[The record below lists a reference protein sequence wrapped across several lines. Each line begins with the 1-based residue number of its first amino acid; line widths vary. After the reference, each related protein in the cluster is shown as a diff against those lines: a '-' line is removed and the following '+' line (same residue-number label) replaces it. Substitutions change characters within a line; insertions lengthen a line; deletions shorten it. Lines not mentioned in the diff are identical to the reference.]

1 MFKFYLMLYLNL
13 TCFYLTS
20 VAQSPYKISGQIR
33 NEQGEPINAVTIL
46 IKENLRGTQTDTI
59 GRFVI
64 DKLKQGEYTLI
75 ISALGYE
82 KRFQQVVVN
91 KASVNNINI
100 RLKASAQSLKE
111 VNVLGKQE
119 SHDNLIDFTRTPMPS
134 TIISRKQ
141 IEMMGSRRLDEVL
154 KEQTGLA
161 IVNDI
166 GSGAR
171 AVGLQL
177 QGFDSGY
184 TMIMIDGQ
192 PMTGRNSGNFDLS
205 RITVANIERIEII
218 KGASSCL
225 FGSEALAG
233 VVNIVTRQNISQS
246 QGLAS
251 LRYGSFNTVDATL
264 EGETPFAGGRG
275 SGYISGNY
283 YRTDGFNA
291 NPYLSEGKTAPPYD
305 SYTIQGRGRYTLSK
319 MNALNVTGRYAVRN
333 SVNQTAYNTVPTR
346 DVLVEKDLNASAIL
360 NTNYNSGLRLKT
372 QYYLTRYATDQNI
385 TNLTGEVVIPTNNF
399 VQYLHRGELQASQ
412 TYWGTM
418 VLTGGTGIQ
427 YETMNN
433 NLYSGTKNQ
442 STAFIYGQADW
453 KLSDQLGLTGG
464 VRGEH
469 HSRYGSSF
477 NPSFGVKYQPAK
489 TLTLKAAIATG
500 FKTPDFRQLYLNFT
514 NLAGGG
520 YTVLGTDVFAA
531 ELQKL
536 QDAGQ
541 IATVFANAAKVST
554 LKPERSVAYSAGF
567 TLQLS
572 ASIKADVN
580 GFYNDVRNFI
590 NTDQVASKKG
600 GQQVFSYFNI
610 DRAFLTGADV
620 GLSWRVTRGFNIS
633 AGYQLLYAKDKGVI
647 DSIKAGKG
655 NYAQVYDTNTG
666 QTRRSK
672 VSDYFGLNN
681 RSRHMANVKFT
692 YEYEPKGITGTF
704 RANYR
709 GKYGFQEANLPNGF
723 LDPYDTYVSSFFL
736 FNASVQ
742 KKLMNNHFSVQLTA
756 DNIFNYRDQL
766 MPAQSGRTIMLGLN
780 YRFFKQQ

>member
-1 MFKFYLMLYLNL
+1 MFKIYLMLLMS
-13 TCFYLTS
+13 CFGLIAAADPLYS
-20 VAQSPYKISGQIR
+20 IRGQVH
-33 NEQGEPINAVTIL
+33 NEQGEPLIAVSIL
-46 IKENLRGTQTDTI
+46 IKENLLGTQTDTI

-64 DKLKQGEYTLI
+64 DKLKPGEYTLI
-75 ISALGYE
+75 ISAVGYE
-82 KRFQQVVVN
+82 KKFQRISIN
-91 KASVNNINI
+91 KTSVNNINLSLK
-100 RLKASAQSLKE
+100 RLAQNLKE

-119 SHDNLIDFTRTPMPS
+119 SHDNLIDFIRTPMPA
-134 TIISRKQ
+134 TVITRKQ

-233 VVNIVTRQNISQS
+233 VVNIVTRQNIAQS

-251 LRYGSFNTVDATL
+251 VRYGSFNTLDATL
-264 EGETPFAGGRG
+264 EGETPFAGGKG
-275 SGYISGNY
+275 SGYLSGNY

-291 NPYLSEGKTAPPYD
+291 NPYLSEGKTAPPYN
-305 SYTIQGRGRYTLSK
+305 SHTLQGRARYTLSK
-319 MNALNVTGRYAVRN
+319 MNALNITGRYAVRN
-333 SVNQTAYNTVPTR
+333 SVNQTAYNTTPSR
-346 DVLVEKDLNASAIL
+346 DVLNEKDLNASAIL
-360 NTNYNSGLRLKT
+360 NTNFNSGWRVKT

-385 TNLTGEVVIPTNNF
+385 TNLTGGYVIPSNNF
-399 VQYLHRGELQASQ
+399 VQYLHRGELQAAQ
-412 TYWGTM
+412 TYFGTM

-433 NLYSGTKNQ
+433 NLYSGAKSQ

-453 KLSDQLGLTGG
+453 KISDELGITGG
-464 VRGEH
+464 IRGEH
-469 HSRYGSSF
+469 HSRYGSSL
-477 NPSFGVKYQPAK
+477 NPSFGLKYQPVKA
-489 TLTLKAAIATG
+489 LTLKAAVATG

-541 IATVFANAAKVST
+541 ISAVFANAARVTT

-567 TLQLS
+567 TVQLN
-572 ASIKADVN
+572 ANLKADVN

-590 NTDQVASKKG
+590 NTDQVASKTG

-610 DRAFLTGADV
+610 DRALLTGADI
-620 GLSWRVTRGFNIS
+620 GLNWKAARGLNIS
-633 AGYQLLYAKDKGVI
+633 AGYQLLYAKDRGVI
-647 DSIKAGKG
+647 DSIKAGTG
-655 NYAQVYDTNTG
+655 NYAQVYDPNTS

-681 RSRHMANVKFT
+681 RSRHMANIKFT
-692 YEYEPKGITGTF
+692 YEYEPKGITATF
-704 RANYR
+704 RVNYR
-709 GKYGFQEANLPNGF
+709 GKYGFQEANRPNGF
-723 LDPYDTYVSSFFL
+723 LDPYDTYVSGFFL
-736 FNASVQ
+736 LNASLQ
-742 KKLMNNHFSVQLTA
+742 KTLMDKHFSIQVTA
-756 DNIFNYRDQL
+756 DNFMNYRDQL

-780 YRFFKQQ
+780 YRFFKNKI

>member
-1 MFKFYLMLYLNL
+1 MFKIYLMLLMS
-13 TCFYLTS
+13 CFGLIAAADPLYS
-20 VAQSPYKISGQIR
+20 IRGQVH
-33 NEQGEPINAVTIL
+33 NEQGEPLIAVSIL
-46 IKENLRGTQTDTI
+46 IKENLLGTQTDTI

-64 DKLKQGEYTLI
+64 DKLKPGEYTLI
-75 ISALGYE
+75 ISAVGYE
-82 KRFQQVVVN
+82 KKFQRISIN
-91 KASVNNINI
+91 KTSVNNINLSLK
-100 RLKASAQSLKE
+100 RLAQNLKE

-119 SHDNLIDFTRTPMPS
+119 SHDNLIDFTRTPMPAMVI
-134 TIISRKQ
+134 TRKQ

-225 FGSEALAG
+225 FGSEALSG
-233 VVNIVTRQNISQS
+233 VVNIVTRQNIAQS

-251 LRYGSFNTVDATL
+251 VRYGSFNTLDATL
-264 EGETPFAGGRG
+264 EGETPFSGGKG
-275 SGYISGNY
+275 SGYLSGNY

-291 NPYLSEGKTAPPYD
+291 NPYLSEGKTAPPYN
-305 SYTIQGRGRYTLSK
+305 SYTLQGRARYTLSK
-319 MNALNVTGRYAVRN
+319 MNALNITGRYAVRN
-333 SVNQTAYNTVPTR
+333 SVNQTAYNTTPSR
-346 DVLVEKDLNASAIL
+346 DVLNEKDLNASAIL
-360 NTNYNSGLRLKT
+360 NTNFNSGWRVKT

-385 TNLTGEVVIPTNNF
+385 TNLTGGYVIPSNNF
-399 VQYLHRGELQASQ
+399 VQYLHRGELQAAQ
-412 TYWGTM
+412 TYFGTM
-418 VLTGGTGIQ
+418 VLTGGIGIQ
-427 YETMNN
+427 YETMND
-433 NLYSGTKNQ
+433 NLYSGAKSQ
-442 STAFIYGQADW
+442 STAFVYGQADW
-453 KLSDQLGLTGG
+453 KISDEIGITGG

-469 HSRYGSSF
+469 HSRYGSSL
-477 NPSFGVKYQPAK
+477 NPSFGLKYQPVKA
-489 TLTLKAAIATG
+489 LTLKAAVATG

-541 IATVFANAAKVST
+541 ISVVFANAARVTT

-567 TLQLS
+567 TVQLN
-572 ASIKADVN
+572 ANLKADVN

-590 NTDQVASKKG
+590 NTDQVASKTG

-610 DRAFLTGADV
+610 DRALLAGADI
-620 GLSWRVTRGFNIS
+620 GLNWKAARGLNIS
-633 AGYQLLYAKDKGVI
+633 AGYQLLYAKDRGVI
-647 DSIKAGKG
+647 DSIKAGTG
-655 NYAQVYDTNTG
+655 NYAQVYDPNTS

-681 RSRHMANVKFT
+681 RSRHMANIKFT
-692 YEYEPKGITGTF
+692 YEYEPKGITATF
-704 RANYR
+704 RVNYR
-709 GKYGFQEANLPNGF
+709 GKYGFQEANRPNGF
-723 LDPYDTYVSSFFL
+723 LDPYDTYVSGFFL
-736 FNASVQ
+736 LNASLQ
-742 KKLMNNHFSVQLTA
+742 KTLMDKHFSIQVTA
-756 DNIFNYRDQL
+756 DNFMNYSDQL
-766 MPAQSGRTIMLGLN
+766 MPAQSGRTIMIGLN
-780 YRFFKQQ
+780 YRFFKNKI

>member
-1 MFKFYLMLYLNL
+1 MFKIYLMLLIS
-13 TCFYLTS
+13 CFGLIAAADPLYS
-20 VAQSPYKISGQIR
+20 IRGQVH
-33 NEQGEPINAVTIL
+33 NEQGEPLIAVSIL
-46 IKENLRGTQTDTI
+46 IKENLLGTQTDTI

-64 DKLKQGEYTLI
+64 DKLKPGEYTLI
-75 ISALGYE
+75 ISAVGYE
-82 KRFQQVVVN
+82 KKFQRISID
-91 KASVNNINI
+91 KTSVNNINLSLK
-100 RLKASAQSLKE
+100 RLAQNLKE

-119 SHDNLIDFTRTPMPS
+119 SHDNLIDFTRTPMPAMVI
-134 TIISRKQ
+134 TRKQ

-233 VVNIVTRQNISQS
+233 VVNIVTRQNIAQS

-251 LRYGSFNTVDATL
+251 VRYGSFNILDATL
-264 EGETPFAGGRG
+264 EGETPFAGGKG
-275 SGYISGNY
+275 SGYLSGNY

-291 NPYLSEGKTAPPYD
+291 NPYLSEGKTAPPYN
-305 SYTIQGRGRYTLSK
+305 SYTLQGRARYTLSK
-319 MNALNVTGRYAVRN
+319 INALNITGRYAVRN
-333 SVNQTAYNTVPTR
+333 SVNQTAYNTTPSR
-346 DVLVEKDLNASAIL
+346 DVLNEKDLNASAIL
-360 NTNYNSGLRLKT
+360 NTNFNSGWRVKN

-385 TNLTGEVVIPTNNF
+385 TNLTGGYVIPSNNF
-399 VQYLHRGELQASQ
+399 VQYLHRGELQAAQ
-412 TYWGTM
+412 TYFGTM
-418 VLTGGTGIQ
+418 VLTGGIGIQ
-427 YETMNN
+427 YETMND
-433 NLYSGTKNQ
+433 NLYSGAKSQ
-442 STAFIYGQADW
+442 STAFVYGQADW
-453 KLSDQLGLTGG
+453 KISDELGITGG

-469 HSRYGSSF
+469 HSRYGSSL
-477 NPSFGVKYQPAK
+477 NPSFGLKYQPVKA
-489 TLTLKAAIATG
+489 LTLKAAVATV

-520 YTVLGTDVFAA
+520 YTELGTDVFAA

-541 IATVFANAAKVST
+541 ISAVFANAARVTT

-567 TLQLS
+567 TVQLN
-572 ASIKADVN
+572 ANLKADVN

-590 NTDQVASKKG
+590 NTDQVASKTG

-610 DRAFLTGADV
+610 DRALLTGADI
-620 GLSWRVTRGFNIS
+620 GLNWKAARGLNIS
-633 AGYQLLYAKDKGVI
+633 AGYQLLYAKDRGVI
-647 DSIKAGKG
+647 DSIKAGTG
-655 NYAQVYDTNTG
+655 NYAQVYDPNTS

-681 RSRHMANVKFT
+681 RSRHMANIKFT
-692 YEYEPKGITGTF
+692 YEYEPKGITATF
-704 RANYR
+704 RVNYR
-709 GKYGFQEANLPNGF
+709 GKYGFQEANRPNGF
-723 LDPYDTYVSSFFL
+723 LDPYDTYVSGFFL
-736 FNASVQ
+736 LNASLQ
-742 KKLMNNHFSVQLTA
+742 KTLMDKHFSIQVTA
-756 DNIFNYRDQL
+756 DNFMNYRDQL

-780 YRFFKQQ
+780 YRFFKNKI

>member
-1 MFKFYLMLYLNL
+1 MFKIYLMLLMS
-13 TCFYLTS
+13 CFGLIAAADPLYS
-20 VAQSPYKISGQIR
+20 IRGQVH
-33 NEQGEPINAVTIL
+33 NEQGKPLIAVSIL
-46 IKENLRGTQTDTI
+46 IKENLLGTQTDTI

-64 DKLKQGEYTLI
+64 DKLKPGEYTLI
-75 ISALGYE
+75 ISAVGYE
-82 KRFQQVVVN
+82 KKFQRISIN
-91 KASVNNINI
+91 KTSVNNINLSLK
-100 RLKASAQSLKE
+100 RLAQNLKE

-119 SHDNLIDFTRTPMPS
+119 SHDNLIDFTRTPMPA
-134 TIISRKQ
+134 TVITRKQ

-233 VVNIVTRQNISQS
+233 VVNIVTRQNIAQS

-251 LRYGSFNTVDATL
+251 VRYGSFNTLDATL
-264 EGETPFAGGRG
+264 EGETPFAGGKG
-275 SGYISGNY
+275 SGYLSGNY

-291 NPYLSEGKTAPPYD
+291 NPYLSEGKTAPPYN
-305 SYTIQGRGRYTLSK
+305 SYTLQGRARYTLSK
-319 MNALNVTGRYAVRN
+319 MNALNITGRYAVRN
-333 SVNQTAYNTVPTR
+333 SVNQTAYNTTPSR
-346 DVLVEKDLNASAIL
+346 DVLNEKDLNASAIL
-360 NTNYNSGLRLKT
+360 NTNFNSGWRVKT

-385 TNLTGEVVIPTNNF
+385 TNLAGGYVIPSNNF
-399 VQYLHRGELQASQ
+399 VQYMHRGELQAAQ
-412 TYWGTM
+412 TYFGTM

-427 YETMNN
+427 YETMND
-433 NLYSGTKNQ
+433 NLYSGAKSQ
-442 STAFIYGQADW
+442 STAFVYGQADW
-453 KLSDQLGLTGG
+453 KISDELGITGG

-469 HSRYGSSF
+469 HSRYGSSL
-477 NPSFGVKYQPAK
+477 NPSFGLKYQPVKA
-489 TLTLKAAIATG
+489 LTLKAAVATG

-541 IATVFANAAKVST
+541 ISAVFANAARVTT

-567 TLQLS
+567 TVQLN
-572 ASIKADVN
+572 ANLKADVN

-590 NTDQVASKKG
+590 NTDQVASKTG

-610 DRAFLTGADV
+610 DRALLAGADI
-620 GLSWRVTRGFNIS
+620 GLNWKAGRGLNIS
-633 AGYQLLYAKDKGVI
+633 AGYQLLYAKDRGVI
-647 DSIKAGKG
+647 DSIKAGTG
-655 NYAQVYDTNTG
+655 NYAQVYDPNTS

-681 RSRHMANVKFT
+681 RSRHMANIKFT
-692 YEYEPKGITGTF
+692 YEYEPKGITATF
-704 RANYR
+704 RVNYR
-709 GKYGFQEANLPNGF
+709 GKYGFQEANRPNGF
-723 LDPYDTYVSSFFL
+723 LDPYDTYVSGFFL
-736 FNASVQ
+736 LNASLQ
-742 KKLMNNHFSVQLTA
+742 KTLMDKHFSIQVTA
-756 DNIFNYRDQL
+756 DNFMNYRDQL

-780 YRFFKQQ
+780 YRFFKNKI

>member
-1 MFKFYLMLYLNL
+1 MFKIYLMLLIS
-13 TCFYLTS
+13 CFGLIAGADPLYS
-20 VAQSPYKISGQIR
+20 IRGQVH
-33 NEQGEPINAVTIL
+33 NEQGEPLMAVSIL
-46 IKENLRGTQTDTI
+46 IKENLLGTQTDTI

-64 DKLKQGEYTLI
+64 DKLKPGEYTLI
-75 ISALGYE
+75 ISAVGYE
-82 KRFQQVVVN
+82 KKFQRISIN
-91 KASVNNINI
+91 KSSVNNLNLSLK
-100 RLKASAQSLKE
+100 RLEQNLKE

-119 SHDNLIDFTRTPMPS
+119 SHDNLIDFTRTPMPA
-134 TIISRKQ
+134 TVITRKQ

-233 VVNIVTRQNISQS
+233 VVNIVTRQNIAQS
-246 QGLAS
+246 QGLVS
-251 LRYGSFNTVDATL
+251 VRYGSFNTLDAML
-264 EGETPFAGGRG
+264 EGETPFAGGKG
-275 SGYISGNY
+275 SGYLSGNY

-291 NPYLSEGKTAPPYD
+291 NPYLSEGKTAPPYN
-305 SYTIQGRGRYTLSK
+305 SYTLQGRVRYTLSK
-319 MNALNVTGRYAVRN
+319 MNALNITGRYAVRN
-333 SVNQTAYNTVPTR
+333 SVNQTAYSTTPSR
-346 DVLVEKDLNASAIL
+346 DVLNEKDLNASAIL
-360 NTNYNSGLRLKT
+360 NTNFNSGWRVKT

-385 TNLTGEVVIPTNNF
+385 TNLAGGYVIPSNNF
-399 VQYLHRGELQASQ
+399 VQYLHRGELQAAQ

-427 YETMNN
+427 YEIMND
-433 NLYSGTKNQ
+433 NLYSGTKSQ
-442 STAFIYGQADW
+442 STAFVYGQADW
-453 KLSDQLGLTGG
+453 KISDELGITGG
-464 VRGEH
+464 IRGEH
-469 HSRYGSSF
+469 HSRYGSSL
-477 NPSFGVKYQPAK
+477 NPSFGLKYQPVKA
-489 TLTLKAAIATG
+489 LTLKAAVATG

-541 IATVFANAAKVST
+541 ISAVFANAARVTT
-554 LKPERSVAYSAGF
+554 LKPERSVAYSVGF
-567 TLQLS
+567 TVQLN
-572 ASIKADVN
+572 ANLKADVN

-590 NTDQVASKKG
+590 NTDQVASKTG

-610 DRAFLTGADV
+610 DRAFLTGADI
-620 GLSWRVTRGFNIS
+620 GLNWKAARGLNIS
-633 AGYQLLYAKDKGVI
+633 AGYQLLYAKDRGVI
-647 DSIKAGKG
+647 DSIKTGTG
-655 NYAQVYDTNTG
+655 NYAQVYDPNTS

-681 RSRHMANVKFT
+681 RSRHMANIKFT
-692 YEYEPKGITGTF
+692 YEYEPKGLTATF
-704 RANYR
+704 RVNYR
-709 GKYGFQEANLPNGF
+709 GKYGFQEANRPNGF
-723 LDPYDTYVSSFFL
+723 LDPYDTYVSGFFL
-736 FNASVQ
+736 LNASIQ
-742 KKLMNNHFSVQLTA
+742 KILMDKHFSIQVTA
-756 DNIFNYRDQL
+756 DNFMNYRDQL

-780 YRFFKQQ
+780 YRFFKNKI

>member
-1 MFKFYLMLYLNL
+1 MFKIYLMLLMS
-13 TCFYLTS
+13 CFGLIAAADPLYS
-20 VAQSPYKISGQIR
+20 IRGQVH
-33 NEQGEPINAVTIL
+33 NEQGEPLIAVSIL
-46 IKENLRGTQTDTI
+46 IKENLLGTQTDTI

-64 DKLKQGEYTLI
+64 DKLKPGEYTLI
-75 ISALGYE
+75 ISAVGYE
-82 KRFQQVVVN
+82 KKFQRISIN
-91 KASVNNINI
+91 KTSVNNINLSLK
-100 RLKASAQSLKE
+100 RLAQNLKE

-119 SHDNLIDFTRTPMPS
+119 SHDNLIDFTRTPMPA
-134 TIISRKQ
+134 TVITRKQ

-233 VVNIVTRQNISQS
+233 VVNIVTRQNIAQS

-251 LRYGSFNTVDATL
+251 VRYGSFNTLDATL
-264 EGETPFAGGRG
+264 EGETPFAGGKG
-275 SGYISGNY
+275 SGYLSGNY
-283 YRTDGFNA
+283 YSTDGFNA
-291 NPYLSEGKTAPPYD
+291 NPYLSEGKTAPPYN
-305 SYTIQGRGRYTLSK
+305 SYTLQGRARYTLSK
-319 MNALNVTGRYAVRN
+319 MNALNITGRYAVRN
-333 SVNQTAYNTVPTR
+333 SVNQTAYNTTPSR
-346 DVLVEKDLNASAIL
+346 DVLNEKDLNASAIL
-360 NTNYNSGLRLKT
+360 NTNFNSGWRVKT

-385 TNLTGEVVIPTNNF
+385 INLTGGYVIPSNNF
-399 VQYLHRGELQASQ
+399 VQYLHRGELQAAQ
-412 TYWGTM
+412 TYFGTM

-427 YETMNN
+427 YETMND
-433 NLYSGTKNQ
+433 NLYSGAKSQ
-442 STAFIYGQADW
+442 STAFVYGQADW
-453 KLSDQLGLTGG
+453 KISDELGITGG

-469 HSRYGSSF
+469 HSRYGSSL
-477 NPSFGVKYQPAK
+477 NPSFGLKYQPVKA
-489 TLTLKAAIATG
+489 LTLKAAVATG

-541 IATVFANAAKVST
+541 ISAVFANAARVTT

-567 TLQLS
+567 TVQLN
-572 ASIKADVN
+572 ANLKADVN

-590 NTDQVASKKG
+590 NTDQVASKTG

-610 DRAFLTGADV
+610 DRALLAGADI
-620 GLSWRVTRGFNIS
+620 GLNWKAARRLNIS
-633 AGYQLLYAKDKGVI
+633 AGYQLLYAKDRGVI
-647 DSIKAGKG
+647 DSIKAGTG
-655 NYAQVYDTNTG
+655 NYAQVYDPNTS

-681 RSRHMANVKFT
+681 RSRHMANIKFT
-692 YEYEPKGITGTF
+692 YEYEPKGITATF
-704 RANYR
+704 RVNYR
-709 GKYGFQEANLPNGF
+709 GKYGFQEANRPNGF
-723 LDPYDTYVSSFFL
+723 LDPYDTYVSGFFL
-736 FNASVQ
+736 LNASLQ
-742 KKLMNNHFSVQLTA
+742 KTLMDKHFSIQVTA
-756 DNIFNYRDQL
+756 DNFMNYRDQL

-780 YRFFKQQ
+780 YRFFKNKI